1 MQLFPMRKFGHRLV
15 ERAQELLAHGLGLLN
30 MSALQIYRI
39 TGHLAKLSPYSM
51 ALASYRPEAHILVQE
66 FCSYALELCMDSDLK

>member
-1 MQLFPMRKFGHRLV
+1 MRKFGHRLV
-15 ERAQELLAHGLGLLN
+15 EIAQELPVHGLGLLN

-39 TGHLAKLSPYSM
+39 TGHLVKQSPYSM
-51 ALASYRPEAHILVQE
+51 ALASYHLEAHILVQV